1 MTRWRCIAERLRRVW
16 TDERGFLTTGAI
28 LGIVFGSAGAQAAS
42 NIYSAKKSAGEDR
55 RAIEAQERMEREAI
69 AAQERAEAA
78 EREQRE
84 RDRQAQI
91 ALNKAQWDAYSRA
104 MAPYWQTGHEAF
116 GKLSG
121 LLGLAQPAPF
131 EIPSSGGGG
140 VPGTP
145 PTLEGASWVD
155 LEPPP
160 RGVPEGA
167 YTAGGGRPRFGRG
180 REYAAN
186 VMQMPAQR
194 TVNPLGDLRSLTDLY
209 TLAGRAGIG
218 QRAPGGVGRRVPV
231 Q

>member
-1 MTRWRCIAERLRRVW
+1 MPI
-16 TDERGFLTTGAI
+16 GAV
-28 LGIVFGSAGAQAAS
+28 LGISAAATAGT
-42 NIYSAKKSAGEDR
+42 NIYSTKKAAGENR
-55 RAIEAQERMEREAI
+55 RAIQAQERMEREAI

-78 EREQRE
+78 EREQR
-84 RDRQAQI
+84 DREMQAQI
-91 ALNKAQWDAYSRA
+91 ALNQAQWDAYSRA

-140 VPGTP
+140 IPGTP

-167 YTAGGGRPRFGRG
+167 YTAGGGGPRFGRG

-194 TVNPLGDLRSLTDLY
+194 TSNPLGDLRSLTDLY
-209 TLAGRAGIG
+209 TLADRAGIG
-218 QRAPGGVGRRVPV
+218 QQAPAGVGRPIWV
-231 Q
+231 

>member
-1 MTRWRCIAERLRRVW
+1 MPI
-16 TDERGFLTTGAI
+16 GAV
-28 LGIVFGSAGAQAAS
+28 LGISAAATAGT
-42 NIYSAKKSAGEDR
+42 NIYSTKKAAGENR
-55 RAIEAQERMEREAI
+55 RAIQAQERMEREAL

-78 EREQRE
+78 EREQR
-84 RDRQAQI
+84 DREMQAQI
-91 ALNKAQWDAYSRA
+91 ALNQAQWDAYSRA

-121 LLGLAQPAPF
+121 LLGLARPAPF

-140 VPGTP
+140 IPGTP

-167 YTAGGGRPRFGRG
+167 YTAGGGGPRFGRG

-194 TVNPLGDLRSLTDLY
+194 TSNPLGDLRSLTDLY
-209 TLAGRAGIG
+209 TLADRAGIG
-218 QRAPGGVGRRVPV
+218 QQAPAGVGRPIWV
-231 Q
+231 

>member
-1 MTRWRCIAERLRRVW
+1 MPLGTAAIIGL
-16 TDERGFLTTGAI
+16 TLGTTGAQ
-28 LGIVFGSAGAQAAS
+28 VAS
-42 NIYSAKKSAGEDR
+42 NVYSSKKAAGENR
-55 RAIEAQERMEREAI
+55 RAIETQERMEREAL

-91 ALNKAQWDAYSRA
+91 ALNQAQWDAYTKA

-121 LLGLAQPAPF
+121 LLGLARPAPF

-140 VPGTP
+140 IPGTP

-167 YTAGGGRPRFGRG
+167 YTAGGGGPRFGRG

-194 TVNPLGDLRSLTDLY
+194 TSNPLGDLRSLTDLY
-209 TLAGRAGIG
+209 TLAGGAGIG
-218 QRAPGGVGRRVPV
+218 QRASAGVGRPIWV
-231 Q
+231 

>member
-1 MTRWRCIAERLRRVW
+1 MPI
-16 TDERGFLTTGAI
+16 GAV
-28 LGIVFGSAGAQAAS
+28 LGISAAATAGT
-42 NIYSAKKSAGEDR
+42 NIYSTKKAAGEDR
-55 RAIEAQERMEREAI
+55 RAIQAQERMEREAL

-78 EREQRE
+78 EREQR
-84 RDRQAQI
+84 DREMQAQI
-91 ALNKAQWDAYSRA
+91 ALNQAQWDAYSRA

-121 LLGLAQPAPF
+121 LLGLARPAPF
-131 EIPSSGGGG
+131 EAPSSGGGG
-140 VPGTP
+140 IPGTP

-167 YTAGGGRPRFGRG
+167 YTAGGGGPRFGRG

-194 TVNPLGDLRSLTDLY
+194 TSNPLGDLRSLTDLY
-209 TLAGRAGIG
+209 TLANRGG
-218 QRAPGGVGRRVPV
+218 APGGVGRRVPV

>member
-1 MTRWRCIAERLRRVW
+1 MPI
-16 TDERGFLTTGAI
+16 GAV
-28 LGIVFGSAGAQAAS
+28 LGISAAATAGT
-42 NIYSAKKSAGEDR
+42 NIYSTKKAAGENR
-55 RAIEAQERMEREAI
+55 RAIQAQERMEREAI

-78 EREQRE
+78 EREQR
-84 RDRQAQI
+84 DREMQAQI
-91 ALNKAQWDAYSRA
+91 ALNQAQWDAYSRA

-121 LLGLAQPAPF
+121 LLGLARPAPF

-140 VPGTP
+140 IPGTPPTLEGASWVDIETPPRRVPGTP

-167 YTAGGGRPRFGRG
+167 YTAGGGGPRFGRG

-194 TVNPLGDLRSLTDLY
+194 TSNPLGDLRSLTDLY
-209 TLAGRAGIG
+209 TLADRAGIG
-218 QRAPGGVGRRVPV
+218 QQAPAGVGRPIWV
-231 Q
+231 